1 MHPTTNLNRK
11 ALPVDSTVLQI
22 PPTASGVKIDPQHI
36 PCLTPPMS
44 KYYANNSIQ
53 TKLKIDSNFLV
64 PQAPKAFQLF
74 SQYLDSCEH

>member
-1 MHPTTNLNRK
+1 MHPTTNLSRK
-11 ALPVDSTVLQI
+11 ALPVDSTMLQI
-22 PPTASGVKIDPQHI
+22 PPTASGVQDLQHML
-36 PCLTPPMS
+36 CLSPPMS